1 MQKVKDIMTTEV
13 ATIQGAATVAQ
24 AVSVMKQKKL
34 RDLVVEPR
42 SQEDA
47 YGIVTEAD
55 IVYKVAAYG
64 KDPNQV
70 QVHEIMTKP
79 CIVVNPDLSVEH
91 VARLFAHHHI
101 RRAPVIKG
109 QLLGVVSVTDIM
121 RQVMWWL
128 D

>member
-13 ATIQGAATVAQ
+13 ATIQGTATVAE
-24 AVSVMKQKKL
+24 AVSMMKEKQQ
-34 RDLVVEPR
+34 RNLVVEPR
-42 SQEDA
+42 SKEDA

-55 IVYKVAAYG
+55 LVYKVAAFG
-64 KDPNQV
+64 KDPDEV

-91 VARLFAHHHI
+91 VARLFANHNL

-109 QLLGVVSVTDIM
+109 ELLGVVSVTDIM